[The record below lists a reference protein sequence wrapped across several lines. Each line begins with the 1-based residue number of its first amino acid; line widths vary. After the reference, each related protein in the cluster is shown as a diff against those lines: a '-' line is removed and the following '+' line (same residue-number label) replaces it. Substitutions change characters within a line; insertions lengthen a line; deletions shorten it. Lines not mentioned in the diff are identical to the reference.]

1 MLEYA
6 NVDSPLVKSRW
17 KEVDTHTR
25 IKWVSDAL
33 AENAHFEVLVPSQ
46 AREDGQVYLSMSRP
60 LGASERGVVLRAA
73 EAHLKDTVD
82 QGITV
87 WCEPLGD
94 KNSLR
99 KLRGIQVVS

>member
-6 NVDSPLVKSRW
+6 NVDSPVVKSGW
-17 KEVDTHTR
+17 KEAAPETR
-25 IKWVSDAL
+25 LKLVVDAL
-33 AENAHFEVLVPSQ
+33 VENALFEVLVPSQ
-46 AREDGQVYLSMSRP
+46 ARDDGQVYLAMSRT
-60 LGASERGVVLRAA
+60 LGASERGILLRAA
-73 EAHLKDTVD
+73 EAHLKDRVD

-99 KLRGIQVVS
+99 KLRGIQVLS